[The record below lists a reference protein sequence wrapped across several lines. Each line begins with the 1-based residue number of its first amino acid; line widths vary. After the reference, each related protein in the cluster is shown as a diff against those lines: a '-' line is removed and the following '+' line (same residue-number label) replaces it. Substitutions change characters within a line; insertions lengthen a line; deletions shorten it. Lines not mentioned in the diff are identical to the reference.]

1 MKQFA
6 NNSKWSNVY
15 FSLNNQ
21 AKNNEKIIFSKIP
34 VDDVSEKEIQ
44 KVLQELRFLA
54 NFKNYSISRDN
65 QYIKGVKRM

>member
-44 KVLQELRFLA
+44 KVL
-54 NFKNYSISRDN
+54 KNYSISRDN
-65 QYIKGVKRM
+65 QYIKGIKRM